1 MRQQDVLEGEKEME
15 SKNEEK
21 YLGDVISSDGKNIK
35 NIKTR
40 ITKGKGI
47 VSRILSIMEG
57 IPFGKYYYEV
67 GIILRNSLLVS
78 SMLCNTEA
86 CTVLQKPNWN
96 Y

>member
-1 MRQQDVLEGEKEME
+1 MDEWKEVEIINEETGEDEIQDVLEGEKEME

-35 NIKTR
+35 NIKAR

-57 IPFGKYYYEV
+57 IHNN
-67 GIILRNSLLVS
+67 IS
-78 SMLCNTEA
+78 
-86 CTVLQKPNWN
+86 
-96 Y
+96 